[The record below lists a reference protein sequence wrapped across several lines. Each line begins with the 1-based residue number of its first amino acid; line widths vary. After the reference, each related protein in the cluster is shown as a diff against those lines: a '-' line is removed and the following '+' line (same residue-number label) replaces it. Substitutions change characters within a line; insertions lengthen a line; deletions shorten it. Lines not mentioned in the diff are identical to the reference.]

1 MCGEKGRCY
10 LNIFTVV
17 LSHRREVYLTLR
29 DLYATHAC
37 SEHLEAFRLLEKHC
51 GYSPDNIPQ
60 LEDVSCFLKGNNN
73 HEMLH
78 IGIAIIYSML
88 ISHWT
93 PPPPR
98 AYWVHT
104 PSSSR
109 STLSQRFPGQSGLPS
124 VPVHPVHP
132 TRVLP
137 HALPRAVSPT
147 PIPCNNKCAGGACE
161 EGSKAQNYGGK
172 FYLSVATASTS
183 CWVTSPCWPT
193 VPLPSFPRWGEDA
206 EQYVPSGSVILLW

>member
-1 MCGEKGRCY
+1 MTWQLSCY

-60 LEDVSCFLKGNNN
+60 LEDVSCFLKGNDN

-88 ISHWT
+88 ISH
-93 PPPPR
+93 
-98 AYWVHT
+98 
-104 PSSSR
+104 
-109 STLSQRFPGQSGLPS
+109 
-124 VPVHPVHP
+124 
-132 TRVLP
+132 
-137 HALPRAVSPT
+137 
-147 PIPCNNKCAGGACE
+147 
-161 EGSKAQNYGGK
+161 
-172 FYLSVATASTS
+172 
-183 CWVTSPCWPT
+183 
-193 VPLPSFPRWGEDA
+193 
-206 EQYVPSGSVILLW
+206 